1 MGAKMKP
8 NYSNYGLSI
17 SMGKL
22 LRKEVE
28 TQLMNDLT
36 KYGIDNK
43 RLIFDWSD
51 SCIEGR
57 CANYLD
63 GSVDRFSGIKLFDTN
78 DNLIVDGWMDFISEK
93 SYDIFI
99 VYWDFLSIYENEK
112 RLKIKETPGIP
123 SHIIEIL
130 PAKLKE
136 NFALWDGNVY
146 IRCKQVY
153 P

>member
-17 SMGKL
+17 SMGKR

-28 TQLMNDLT
+28 TQLINDLT
-36 KYGIDNK
+36 KYGIDNNE
-43 RLIFDWSD
+43 LLFDWSD

-63 GSVDRFSGIKLFDTN
+63 GSVDCFSGIKLFDTN

-112 RLKIKETPGIP
+112 RLKIKETSEIP

-130 PAKLKE
+130 PAKLRE
-136 NFALWDGNVY
+136 NFARWDGNVHV
-146 IRCKQVY
+146 RCKQVY

>member
-1 MGAKMKP
+1 MKP

-36 KYGIDNK
+36 KYSIDTTK
-43 RLIFDWSD
+43 RLNFDWSD

-63 GSVDRFSGIKLFDTN
+63 GSVDCFSGIELFDNN
-78 DNLIVDGWMDFISEK
+78 DNLIVDGWMDFICEK
-93 SYDIFI
+93 TYDIFI
-99 VYWDFLSIYENEK
+99 VYWDFLSIYENGK
-112 RLKIKETPGIP
+112 RVKIKETPGIP

-130 PAKLKE
+130 PDKLKE
-136 NFALWDGNVY
+136 KYKLV
-146 IRCKQVY
+146 

>member
-1 MGAKMKP
+1 MKP

-28 TQLMNDLT
+28 TQLINDLT
-36 KYGIDNK
+36 KYGIDNNG
-43 RLIFDWSD
+43 LLFDWSD

-63 GSVDRFSGIKLFDTN
+63 SSVDCFSGIKLFDTN
-78 DNLIVDGWMDFISEK
+78 DNLIIDGWMDFISEK
-93 SYDIFI
+93 SHDIFI

-112 RLKIKETPGIP
+112 RVTIKETPGIP

-136 NFALWDGNVY
+136 KYVNKLV
-146 IRCKQVY
+146 

>member
-1 MGAKMKP
+1 MKP

-36 KYGIDNK
+36 KYGIDNNG
-43 RLIFDWSD
+43 LLFDWSD

-78 DNLIVDGWMDFISEK
+78 DNLFADGWMDFIFEK
-93 SYDIFI
+93 SYNVFI
-99 VYWDFLSIYENEK
+99 VYWHFLSIYANGK
-112 RLKIKETPGIP
+112 RLEIKETLGIP
-123 SHIIEIL
+123 PHIIEIL
-130 PAKLKE
+130 PDKLKE
-136 NFALWDGNVY
+136 KYVNKLV
-146 IRCKQVY
+146 